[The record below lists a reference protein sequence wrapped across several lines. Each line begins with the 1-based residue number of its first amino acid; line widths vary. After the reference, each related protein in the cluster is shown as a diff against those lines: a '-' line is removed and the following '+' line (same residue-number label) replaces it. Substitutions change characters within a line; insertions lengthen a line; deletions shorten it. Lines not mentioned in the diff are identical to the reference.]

1 MMAGGYL
8 VKLADGVQILTLV
21 YPHSVRIV
29 NRKISQ
35 KISLNIRHFCS
46 VCVYWYLMKSDWW
59 DYDRIKT
66 N

>member
-46 VCVYWYLMKSDWW
+46 VCVYWYLMKSD
-59 DYDRIKT
+59 
-66 N
+66 